1 MGVPSREELRSCL
14 SIAQKKNC
22 SALSTTDTNTLCSYP
37 FGSVASRAVKS
48 EQVHHWFAPGVSVW
62 LPMLIKLVQSLQV
75 VWNCLTYLVKPYD
88 QTLAQGKNPS
98 NCPNKNTHTH
108 GQVCP
113 SAAVTRQLTVSP
125 WLSEEARDGWAE
137 TCGLT
142 RKHFATLPSST
153 RHSEI
158 LGKNHTKSMHTF
170 AACLFGNFTA
180 QGRQAEWRGTPVR
193 HSLYG
198 VWKNVCQLK
207 VAETAWDLWEIYLDL
222 WPNQRSEFEFQLQ
235 TTQSRVVFRTQ
246 ARIKVGPRAVATH
259 EPFAQKKTKSGQ
271 KCDIFWEPVEQ
282 FLQICWDYESTRND
296 CKYLKAR
303 AKGAQKC
310 DQKPR
315 SREARHKPRSREA
328 AKYDTSREAET
339 AEKPR
344 SREAEKPGTSREAK
358 TAEKPRSREARHKP
372 RSQEAEKPP
381 DKPRSREAEEPPGK
395 PWSREAA
402 GQAEKPPD
410 KPRSRE
416 ATGQAETVALEP
428 PLNTMLHLHPHK
440 T

>member
-1 MGVPSREELRSCL
+1 
-14 SIAQKKNC
+14 
-22 SALSTTDTNTLCSYP
+22 
-37 FGSVASRAVKS
+37 
-48 EQVHHWFAPGVSVW
+48 
-62 LPMLIKLVQSLQV
+62 
-75 VWNCLTYLVKPYD
+75 
-88 QTLAQGKNPS
+88 
-98 NCPNKNTHTH
+98 
-108 GQVCP
+108 
-113 SAAVTRQLTVSP
+113 
-125 WLSEEARDGWAE
+125 
-137 TCGLT
+137 
-142 RKHFATLPSST
+142 
-153 RHSEI
+153 
-158 LGKNHTKSMHTF
+158 MHTF

-235 TTQSRVVFRTQ
+235 TTQSRVVFRTH

-344 SREAEKPGTSREAK
+344 SPH
-358 TAEKPRSREARHKP
+358 KPRSREA
-372 RSQEAEKPP
+372 EKREP

-395 PWSREAA
+395 PRSRE
-402 GQAEKPPD
+402 AEKPPG

-416 ATGQAETVALEP
+416 ATGQAEKPRSHRTSWDSSPGTPSEHYVASSPSQDINSPTPSEQYVAPWDISPATPFEYMLHLRRSSQRP
-428 PLNTMLHLHPHK
+428 PLNTTSPR
-440 T
+440 

>member
-22 SALSTTDTNTLCSYP
+22 SALSTTGTNTLCSYP

-62 LPMLIKLVQSLQV
+62 LPMLIKLFQSLQV
-75 VWNCLTYLVKPYD
+75 VWNFLTYLVKPYD

-296 CKYLKAR
+296 WKYLQENYGSNSTMILGALGCIVLLLHYICR
-303 AKGAQKC
+303 HHKGKTHAFRYCSDLPRLAVLLEKTFQTVLAQGPWFPWRVTGPHSHECTTKFL
-310 DQKPR
+310 QWRKP
-315 SREARHKPRSREA
+315 KPFAHSFTHA
-328 AKYDTSREAET
+328 HAWILISNCN
-339 AEKPR
+339 
-344 SREAEKPGTSREAK
+344 
-358 TAEKPRSREARHKP
+358 
-372 RSQEAEKPP
+372 
-381 DKPRSREAEEPPGK
+381 
-395 PWSREAA
+395 
-402 GQAEKPPD
+402 
-410 KPRSRE
+410 
-416 ATGQAETVALEP
+416 TGGSSHFQMT
-428 PLNTMLHLHPHK
+428 
-440 T
+440 